1 MNQNS
6 VEIKIY
12 IDHKQNYDEIIKNI
26 KVLTNILTL
35 TEKIVID
42 EEKDTVILKE
52 IKKLNILEYYD
63 TVKILNGLSDEIYSI
78 NSKEKGFLL

>member
-6 VEIKIY
+6 VEIKFY

-63 TVKILNGLSDEIYSI
+63 TVKILSRLSDEIYSI

>member
-6 VEIKIY
+6 VEIKFY
-12 IDHKQNYDEIIKNI
+12 IGHKQNYDEIIKNI

-35 TEKIVID
+35 AEKIVID
-42 EEKDTVILKE
+42 EEKATVILKE
-52 IKKLNILEYYD
+52 IKKLNVLEYYD
-63 TVKILNGLSDEIYSI
+63 TVKILNGLSSEIYSI